1 MAIPTSLID
10 QNDRGQLEFLFYVQ
24 VLDGFISIEDLQLAV
39 KVCLM
44 DSNRGKRSAIK
55 GLCMSFIC
63 IEYLFPLIHSS
74 FSF

>member
-10 QNDRGQLEFLFYVQ
+10 QNDKGQLEFLFYVQ
-24 VLDGFISIEDLQLAV
+24 VVDGFISIEDLQLAV
-39 KVCLM
+39 EVYLM
-44 DSNRGKRSAIK
+44 DSRGKRIAIK